1 MPERNQLLIN
11 YYKKEEMKKVKEM
24 MREKLE
30 VGEILENINMEWIS
44 KEEVLDIIGEDYEPV
59 IKESKVADKDK
70 NENMKT
76 RSISLDHIFSK
87 LATNFAQIIGDYYET
102 SSVTQNTQMEIAR
115 KYKKYFEE
123 YNQNRKEICK
133 DKNISNGTFQ
143 KYLRLNYLIPELQ
156 ELVNNKELGINP
168 AEHISFLDEENQMR
182 IAEIIR
188 NYNYKITNNIAQKTK
203 RDFRKSN
210 KLGKNYI
217 LSKEKIENYK
227 NEKSLKIIFTQE
239 EIDKYFLRLPNRE
252 VKEYIISILENIQN
266 VWGIA
271 YGKYRETKDRY

>member
-1 MPERNQLLIN
+1 MEVFIIPERNQLLIN

-70 NENMKT
+70 NEN
-76 RSISLDHIFSK
+76 IL
-87 LATNFAQIIGDYYET
+87 NT
-102 SSVTQNTQMEIAR
+102 SGVTQNTPMEIAR

-252 VKEYIISILENIQN
+252 VKEYIISILENTQN

>member
-70 NENMKT
+70 
-76 RSISLDHIFSK
+76 SK
-87 LATNFAQIIGDYYET
+87 NILNT
-102 SSVTQNTQMEIAR
+102 SNVTPNTPMEIAR
-115 KYKKYFEE
+115 KYKEYFEE

-156 ELVNNKELGINP
+156 ELVNTKKLGINS
-168 AEHISFLDEENQMR
+168 AEHISFLDKQSQYTIFR
-182 IAEIIR
+182 IIQNYDYEITDSVAKKIKIDYR
-188 NYNYKITNNIAQKTK
+188 KYK
-203 RDFRKSN
+203 
-210 KLGKNYI
+210 KLRKNYI
-217 LSKEKIENYK
+217 LSKDKMENYK
-227 NEKSLKIIFTQE
+227 NEKSLKIILTQE
-239 EIDKYFLRLPNRE
+239 EIDKYFLGLPNRE
-252 VKEYIISILENIQN
+252 IKEYIINILENTKDE
-266 VWGIA
+266 WGIA
-271 YGKYRETKDRY
+271 YGKY